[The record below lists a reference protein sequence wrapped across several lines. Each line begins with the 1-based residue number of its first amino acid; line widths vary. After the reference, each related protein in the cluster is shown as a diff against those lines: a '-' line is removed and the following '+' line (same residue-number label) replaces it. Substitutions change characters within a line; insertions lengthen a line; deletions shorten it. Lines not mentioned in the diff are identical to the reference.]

1 MAALNFPDPNVTTS
15 YTNPDT
21 GITYEWAN
29 GIWKAVRTA
38 QTAPELFV
46 DVDGDN
52 LTGNLTLGT
61 DKIVLNATDGSAS
74 FASTMPLLLATTELS
89 LHQLSTTAAQRLL
102 VVC

>member
-1 MAALNFPDPNVTTS
+1 MAALNFPDPNVQTS

-61 DKIVLNATDGSAS
+61 DKIVLNATNGSAT
-74 FASTMPLLLATTELS
+74 FADQVQSNKNGGWAFES
-89 LHQLSTTAAQRLL
+89 SGVYVRRWSGRFRY
-102 VVC
+102 